1 MNEDACEHL
10 HPLWEEVR
18 TFKFDLAW
26 LEPYVKFAFGLKKF
40 VEVEERAIRLR
51 EEVDD
56 IEIELKRRRSAL
68 IAAQVDLETTT
79 RDLPKMD
86 KIDINSDLSYG
97 RG

>member
-10 HPLWEEVR
+10 HSLWEEVR

-40 VEVEERAIRLR
+40 VEVEERAKRPR

-56 IEIELKRRRSAL
+56 METKLKRRRSAL
-68 IAAQVDLETTT
+68 IAA
-79 RDLPKMD
+79 
-86 KIDINSDLSYG
+86 
-97 RG
+97 